1 MYRASCLLIAVV
13 IASLFG
19 MTCMADTPTP
29 APSGIEGVISVSPSR
44 PGPLRRD
51 SPSVAPVA
59 NIEFVVKKGDARVA
73 SFTTNAEGYFRI
85 PLPPGHYIV
94 LREDPGAAI
103 GHWQFEIDVLPGEVA
118 KVKWTGDS
126 GMR

>member
-1 MYRASCLLIAVV
+1 MARTQGMVIAVV
-13 IASLFG
+13 VLCLFPL
-19 MTCMADTPTP
+19 MSIADTPTP
-29 APSGIEGVISVSPSR
+29 TPSGIEGVISVSPSR
-44 PGPLRRD
+44 PGPLRKD

-59 NIEFVVKKGDARVA
+59 NIEFVVKKADARVA
-73 SFTTNAEGYFRI
+73 SFTTNTEGYFRI